1 MASNR
6 QKSGYLS
13 KPHDLQDAA
22 IEEGYETPTFDTL
35 KNQHRT
41 FLVAFLRCNCF
52 KTAAL
57 EAGFSK
63 DTAYHRGWALSR
75 SPTIVKA
82 MDELVEKEMLH
93 VEAQRCQVIVRL
105 TADSMVSLEDLTYFD
120 AESGKYKIRS
130 PEDIS
135 DAYRRCLGMVQL
147 SREGCPV
154 FNNAA
159 QNAARKLLAEYTGW
173 SKSEV
178 HSVPPISFDFGGMRS
193 SDDDKD
199 KKGAKPAKEKDE

>member
-1 MASNR
+1 MA
-6 QKSGYLS
+6 KKTLSGYLS
-13 KPHDLQDAA
+13 KTQDLQDYP
-22 IEEGYETPTFDTL
+22 IEPDYETPTFDGL
-35 KNQHRT
+35 KNQHKE
-41 FLVAFLRCNCF
+41 FLVAFLKCNDF

-63 DTAYHRGWALSR
+63 DSAYNRGWAMCR

-82 MDELVEKEMLH
+82 MDELVSKEMLH
-93 VEAQRCQVIVRL
+93 VENQRCQVILRL
-105 TADSMVSLEDLTYFD
+105 TADSMVSLEDLTYFCTETD
-120 AESGKYKIRS
+120 KYKIRA

-147 SREGCPV
+147 SREHNPI

-193 SDDDKD
+193 DPKD
-199 KKGAKPAKEKDE
+199 KKGAEPAKEEGE

>member
-1 MASNR
+1 MASHR
-6 QKSGYLS
+6 QKSGYLAKS
-13 KPHDLQDAA
+13 QDLQNYP
-22 IEEGYETPTFDTL
+22 IEPDYETPTFDTL
-35 KNQHRT
+35 KNQHKE
-41 FLVAFLRCNCF
+41 FLVAFLKCNDF

-63 DTAYHRGWALSR
+63 DTAYHRGWAMCR

-82 MDELVEKEMLH
+82 MDELVSKEMLH
-93 VEAQRCQVIVRL
+93 VENQRCQVILRL
-105 TADSMVSLEDLTYFD
+105 TADSMVSLEDLTYFCTETD
-120 AESGKYKIRS
+120 KYKIRA

-147 SREGCPV
+147 SREHNPI

-178 HSVPPISFDFGGMRS
+178 HSVPPISFDFTGMRG
-193 SDDDKD
+193 DDKA
-199 KKGAKPAKEKDE
+199 KKETE